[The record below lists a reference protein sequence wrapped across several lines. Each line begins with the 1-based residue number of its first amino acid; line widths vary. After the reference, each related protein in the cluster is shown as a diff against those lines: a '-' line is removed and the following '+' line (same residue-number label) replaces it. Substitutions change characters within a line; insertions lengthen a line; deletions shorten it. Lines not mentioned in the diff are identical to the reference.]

1 MKRDKLLVR
10 LRQLYIVEFINVFWL
25 PLAFWI
31 MGRVN
36 NQSFGLNSI
45 IAMIFNGIL
54 LIEGSYLWFSI
65 SRQLKLKGQYSFI
78 NTFKFLKKLNFGFF
92 TLTIIT
98 IAFNPFSGTFDK
110 IVTTIFTSLAVLEH
124 VNYFEIQLMYD
135 NENDKTYLKLHKR
148 LKMAK
153 LKKIMTI

>member
-1 MKRDKLLVR
+1 MKRDKLTVR

-65 SRQLKLKGQYSFI
+65 SKRLRLKGEHNFI
-78 NTFKFLKKLNFGFF
+78 KVFRALRKLNFLLF
-92 TLTIIT
+92 TLIIT
-98 IAFNPFSGTFDK
+98 VISFNPFSGPFDR
-110 IVTTIFTSLAVLEH
+110 IVTAAFILLAILEYI
-124 VNYFEIQLMYD
+124 NYFEIQLMYD
-135 NENDKTYLKLHKR
+135 NENDKKYLRQYKR
-148 LKMAK
+148 LKVAK
-153 LKKIMTI
+153 LKKMMTT